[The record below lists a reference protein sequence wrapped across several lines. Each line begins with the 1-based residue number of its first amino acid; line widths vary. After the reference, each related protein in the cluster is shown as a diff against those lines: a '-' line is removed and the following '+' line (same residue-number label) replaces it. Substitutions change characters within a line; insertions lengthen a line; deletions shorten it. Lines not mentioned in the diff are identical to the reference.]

1 MSQLFEP
8 FRAIGY
14 VCDAVPAA
22 LQQRGTETFVAV
34 AVGHSIVAVVVG
46 SSCVRCWVRFRT
58 HFWTYAPPVHLVF
71 RCARKPRR
79 C

>member
-22 LQQRGTETFVAV
+22 LQQRGTETVVAV
-34 AVGHSIVAVVVG
+34 AVGGVDVVVLG
-46 SSCVRCWVRFRT
+46 T
-58 HFWTYAPPVHLVF
+58 GA
-71 RCARKPRR
+71 
-79 C
+79 